1 MGAIKRMRSGK
12 AVGLDDIHV
21 EVCRAQLS
29 FSPDSL
35 TQSWRV

>member
-1 MGAIKRMRSGK
+1 MAAIKRMRSGK

-29 FSPDSL
+29 F
-35 TQSWRV
+35 